1 MKIFGTRE
9 TKGGTHT
16 RRIQRRPRLWDLAW
30 TMFHWGEENNKA
42 YRRGASW
49 SLFWAGAE
57 LSCAPMVQHP
67 DILVKYLS
75 EIPAEAW
82 CVRLWWSR
90 AGSLPGIFVG
100 ETRSLAC
107 TRKTYQTSEA
117 FLPVWKRWCSQKQG
131 LNYADI
137 PFMVNRLEV
146 CCVIWGEAACEAAVM
161 WKSRPS
167 ADWQSDRTEVVLDHV
182 TSYWVSPRC
191 FLWCEERNTPLTS
204 ACGFSPQSQW
214 PQSLPFSPQTWVLKK
229 PNQNSQQQG
238 DIRNKWGFTLL
249 TFLGWTHKLWENP
262 NESKASSPQTPAECR
277 SCLSSANNAETWH

>member
-30 TMFHWGEENNKA
+30 TMFHWGEEDNKA

-137 PFMVNRLEV
+137 PFMVNRLEARSLLCDMRRGSV
-146 CCVIWGEAACEAAVM
+146 WSCCHV
-161 WKSRPS
+161 K
-167 ADWQSDRTEVVLDHV
+167 V
-182 TSYWVSPRC
+182 TSVSWLTVGQNRGGVGSC
-191 FLWCEERNTPLTS
+191 HFLLGFPQVFPLVRREEHTSDVSLWLLSPVPVTPVPPL
-204 ACGFSPQSQW
+204 
-214 PQSLPFSPQTWVLKK
+214 
-229 PNQNSQQQG
+229 
-238 DIRNKWGFTLL
+238 
-249 TFLGWTHKLWENP
+249 
-262 NESKASSPQTPAECR
+262 
-277 SCLSSANNAETWH
+277 